1 MKKVKKKWEQYSQ
14 KSLLPA
20 FHDATE
26 ANRILKNA
34 YTELSS
40 SHFKPGFGFYKK
52 KVILFAVLS
61 LTNDD

>member
-34 YTELSS
+34 YTQSCPLLTLNQGLGFIKKMLS
-40 SHFKPGFGFYKK
+40 F
-52 KVILFAVLS
+52 LLC
-61 LTNDD
+61 